1 MDHIKIGTL
10 HILHL
15 LIQKSWKVVIID
27 IFQHGRIAFLPFKI
41 HFLSKARKVSKPDYL
56 CEGLK

>member
-15 LIQKSWKVVIID
+15 LIQKSWKVVIMD
-27 IFQHGRIAFLPFKI
+27 IFQHGRIAFLPFKNPFSFKSQKGI
-41 HFLSKARKVSKPDYL
+41 
-56 CEGLK
+56 